1 MFGSIYFIMP
11 RVMSWE
17 WPYPKLI
24 ALHFWL
30 VLIGFAIYFIWLS
43 IGGWLQ
49 GLAMLDEKTPFMQS
63 VALTLP
69 YLQAR
74 SIGGGLMTLG
84 HLIFAVHF
92 FAMGWKFGPRRLG
105 AALLGP
111 ALFSPQLAKGV
122 AA

>member
-1 MFGSIYFIMP
+1 MP
-11 RVMSWE
+11 RVMNWE
-17 WPYPKLI
+17 WPYPRLI
-24 ALHFWL
+24 SLHFWL

-84 HLIFAVHF
+84 HLVFAAHF
-92 FAMGWKFGPRRLG
+92 FAMGWKFGPQRLG
-105 AALLGP
+105 AALLGS
-111 ALFSPQLAKGV
+111 SPFPRLQGKG
-122 AA
+122 ATA

>member
-1 MFGSIYFIMP
+1 M
-11 RVMSWE
+11 
-17 WPYPKLI
+17 
-24 ALHFWL
+24 
-30 VLIGFAIYFIWLS
+30 LIGFAIYFIWLT

-69 YLQAR
+69 YLEAR

-84 HLIFAVHF
+84 HLVFAAHF
-92 FAMGWKFGPRRLG
+92 FAMGWKFGPSRLG
-105 AALLGP
+105 AALLGAP
-111 ALFSPQLAKGV
+111 LFTRISGQKV

>member
-1 MFGSIYFIMP
+1 MVMFGWIYFIMP
-11 RVMSWE
+11 RVMNWE
-17 WPYPKLI
+17 WPYPRLI

-30 VLIGFAIYFIWLS
+30 VLFGFAIYFIGLS

-69 YLQAR
+69 YLRAR

-84 HLIFAVHF
+84 HLVFAVHSLRS
-92 FAMGWKFGPRRLG
+92 AGTSDPGGSAPPCSGRRI
-105 AALLGP
+105 
-111 ALFSPQLAKGV
+111 F
-122 AA
+122 